1 MDEMTLGVIVGNRD
15 FFPDALVTQARQD
28 LLDVL
33 ARNAVRVVI
42 LDEEATKR
50 GAVETWD
57 DAKKCAELFK
67 AHGDEIDGILVSLPN
82 FGDEKGIAET
92 IKLSGLQKPILVQ
105 AYPDDLDRFDLASRR
120 DPLLRQ
126 DICLQQPAPVSP
138 ALLADD
144 GTYRRPAERRV
155 PVRSILVPRGLPDGE
170 RVADG
175 PAGRDRRAPECLQYG
190 AL

>member
-1 MDEMTLGVIVGNRD
+1 MDEMTLGVIIGNRD

-28 LLDVL
+28 LLDLL
-33 ARNAVRVVI
+33 ARNAVRAVI
-42 LDEEATKR
+42 LDEDATKR

-57 DAKKCAELFK
+57 DAKKCAGLFK
-67 AHGDEIDGILVSLPN
+67 AHGDEIDGILISLPN

-120 DPLLRQ
+120 DSFCGKISVCNNLRQ
-126 DICLQQPAPVSP
+126 YRLPFSLTTEHTVAPQSD
-138 ALLADD
+138 AFQADLSWFL
-144 GTYRRPAERRV
+144 GVCRTVRRV
-155 PVRSILVPRGLPDGE
+155 ANRPV
-170 RVADG
+170 
-175 PAGRDRRAPECLQYG
+175 GRDRRAPECLQHG